1 MIKFTIVKPSSIIWK
16 SRMSE
21 PKKYILSIDQ
31 GTTSSRGVLFDSN
44 YEIAGIGQKEFTQIF
59 PDSGWVEHDPEEI
72 WESTLES
79 CKSAIKKAKIDPA
92 QIAAIGITNQR
103 ETTVVWDKKT
113 GKAIYNAIVWQDRR
127 TSDQC
132 QKLRDLGHEDLVTNK
147 TGLLLDPYF
156 CGTKIAWI
164 LDNVEGARR
173 KANDGELLFGTIDSF
188 LLWRLSNQEVHST
201 DATNA
206 CRTLLYNI
214 HEGCWDKD
222 MLELFNIPITML
234 PQVKDNAASFAMAHK
249 SIFGTEIPISAMIGD
264 QPSALV
270 GQACF
275 EPGMV
280 KSTYGTG
287 CFVLINTGNQPIK
300 SNNKLLTTLAFQVNS
315 KTCYALEG
323 SIFVAGA
330 AVQWLR
336 DGLQII
342 ESADQSDSLAMKAD
356 LSQDVYLVPAF
367 VGLGAPYWDPDCR
380 GALYGITR
388 GTGPAEI
395 TKATLESVCYQT
407 SDLLNAISK
416 DLGDHK
422 LSAIRVDGGMAASNW
437 TMQTLSDL
445 LQLPV
450 DRPKNLETTA
460 LGAAY
465 LAGMQIGFY
474 PAMEDFAKSWKS
486 ESQFN
491 SKMSDNERDKKLA
504 GWKNAVKRTL
514 SNH

>member
-1 MIKFTIVKPSSIIWK
+1 MAKK
-16 SRMSE
+16 S
-21 PKKYILSIDQ
+21 KYVLSIDQ
-31 GTTSSRGVLFDSN
+31 GTTSSRGVIFDKN
-44 YEIAGIGQKEFTQIF
+44 YEIVSIGQKEFTQFF

-72 WESTLES
+72 WMSTLES
-79 CKSAIKKAKIDPA
+79 CHSAIKESKIDPS
-92 QIAAIGITNQR
+92 QIRAVGITNQR
-103 ETTVVWDKKT
+103 ETTVVWDKET
-113 GKAIYNAIVWQDRR
+113 GKPIYNAIVWQDRR

-132 QKLRDLGHEDLVTNK
+132 QNLKDLGHESLVNEK

-156 CGTKIAWI
+156 CATKIAWI
-164 LDNVEGARR
+164 LDNVSGARQ
-173 KANDGELLFGTIDSF
+173 KAIEGQLLFGTIDCF
-188 LLWRLSNQEVHST
+188 LMWRLSNQQIHST

-206 CRTLLYNI
+206 CRTMLYNI
-214 HEGCWDKD
+214 HDGCWDEDLLK
-222 MLELFNIPITML
+222 LFNIPSSML
-234 PQVKDNAASFAMAHK
+234 PKVCDNAADFGK
-249 SIFGTEIPISAMIGD
+249 VDESIFGSEIPITASIGD

-275 EPGMV
+275 QPGMV

-287 CFVLINTGNQPIK
+287 CFVLINTGYEPVK
-300 SNNKLLTTLAFQVNS
+300 SNNKLLTTLAFQVNG

-336 DGLQII
+336 DGLKFI
-342 ESADQSDSLAMKAD
+342 ESAQESESLAMQAD
-356 LSQDVYLVPAF
+356 ESQDVYLVPAF

-380 GALYGITR
+380 GALFGMTR
-388 GTGPAEI
+388 NTGPAEI

-407 SDLLNAISK
+407 SDLLSAIEK
-416 DLGDHK
+416 DLGEGK

-437 TMQTLSDL
+437 TMQMLSDL
-445 LQLPV
+445 VELPV

-474 PAMEDFAKSWKS
+474 PSMSDFSDSWQS
-486 ESQFN
+486 DSQFN
-491 SKMSDNERDKKLA
+491 SKMTSDSRERKLA
-504 GWKNAVKRTL
+504 GWKDAVKRTL
-514 SNH
+514 SNN

>member
-1 MIKFTIVKPSSIIWK
+1 MAKK
-16 SRMSE
+16 ST
-21 PKKYILSIDQ
+21 YVLSIDQ
-31 GTTSSRGVLFDSN
+31 GTTSSRGVLFDKN
-44 YEIAGIGQKEFTQIF
+44 YEIVSIGQKEFTQFF

-72 WESTLES
+72 WMSTLES
-79 CKSAIKKAKIDPA
+79 CHSALKESKIDPS
-92 QIAAIGITNQR
+92 QIRAVGITNQR
-103 ETTVVWDKKT
+103 ETTVVWDKDT
-113 GKAIYNAIVWQDRR
+113 GKPIYNAIVWQDRR

-132 QKLRDLGHEDLVTNK
+132 QNLKDLGHESLVNEK

-156 CGTKIAWI
+156 CSTKIAWI
-164 LDNVEGARR
+164 LDNVSGARQ
-173 KANDGELLFGTIDSF
+173 KANEGQLLFGTIDCF
-188 LLWRLSNQEVHST
+188 LMWRLSNQQIHST

-206 CRTLLYNI
+206 CRTMLYNI
-214 HEGCWDKD
+214 HDGCWDEDLLK
-222 MLELFNIPITML
+222 LFNIPSSML
-234 PQVKDNAASFAMAHK
+234 PKVCDNAADFGK
-249 SIFGTEIPISAMIGD
+249 VDESIFGSEIPITASIGD

-275 EPGMV
+275 QPGMV

-287 CFVLINTGNQPIK
+287 CFVLINTGYEPVK
-300 SNNKLLTTLAFQVNS
+300 SNNKLLTTLAFQVNG

-336 DGLQII
+336 DGLKFI
-342 ESADQSDSLAMKAD
+342 ESAQESESLAMQAD
-356 LSQDVYLVPAF
+356 DSQDVYLVPAF

-380 GALYGITR
+380 GALFGMTR
-388 GTGPAEI
+388 NTGPAEI

-407 SDLLNAISK
+407 SDLLSAIAK
-416 DLGDHK
+416 DLGEGK

-437 TMQTLSDL
+437 TMQMLSDL
-445 LQLPV
+445 VELPV

-474 PAMEDFAKSWKS
+474 PSMSDFSDSWQS
-486 ESQFN
+486 DSQFN
-491 SKMSDNERDKKLA
+491 SKMTSDSRERKLA
-504 GWKNAVKRTL
+504 GWKDAVKRTL
-514 SNH
+514 SNN

>member
-1 MIKFTIVKPSSIIWK
+1 MAKK
-16 SRMSE
+16 ST
-21 PKKYILSIDQ
+21 YVLSIDQ
-31 GTTSSRGVLFDSN
+31 GTTSSRGVIFDKN
-44 YEIAGIGQKEFTQIF
+44 YEIVSIGQKEFTQFF

-72 WESTLES
+72 WMSTLES
-79 CKSAIKKAKIDPA
+79 CHSALKESKIDPS
-92 QIAAIGITNQR
+92 QIRAVGITNQR
-103 ETTVVWDKKT
+103 ETTVVWDKDT
-113 GKAIYNAIVWQDRR
+113 GKPIYNAIVWQDRR

-132 QKLRDLGHEDLVTNK
+132 QNLKDLGHESLVNEK

-156 CGTKIAWI
+156 CATKIAWI
-164 LDNVEGARR
+164 LDNVSGARQ
-173 KANDGELLFGTIDSF
+173 KANEGQLLFGTIDCF
-188 LLWRLSNQEVHST
+188 LMWRLSNQQIHST

-206 CRTLLYNI
+206 CRTMLYNI
-214 HEGCWDKD
+214 HDGCWDEDLLKLFD
-222 MLELFNIPITML
+222 IPSSMLPKVCDNAADFGKVDESIFGSEIPIT
-234 PQVKDNAASFAMAHK
+234 AS
-249 SIFGTEIPISAMIGD
+249 IGD

-275 EPGMV
+275 QPGMV

-287 CFVLINTGNQPIK
+287 CFVLINTGYQPVK
-300 SNNKLLTTLAFQVNS
+300 SNNKLLTTLAFQVNG

-336 DGLQII
+336 DGLKFI
-342 ESADQSDSLAMKAD
+342 ESAQESESLAMQAD
-356 LSQDVYLVPAF
+356 DSQDVYLVPAF

-380 GALYGITR
+380 GALFGMTR
-388 GTGPAEI
+388 NTGPAEI

-407 SDLLNAISK
+407 SDLLSAIAK
-416 DLGDHK
+416 DLGEGK

-437 TMQTLSDL
+437 TMQMLSDL
-445 LQLPV
+445 VELPV

-474 PAMEDFAKSWKS
+474 PSMSDFSDSWQS
-486 ESQFN
+486 DSQFN
-491 SKMSDNERDKKLA
+491 SKMTSDSRERKLA
-504 GWKNAVKRTL
+504 GWKDAVKRTL
-514 SNH
+514 SNN

>member
-1 MIKFTIVKPSSIIWK
+1 MAKK
-16 SRMSE
+16 ST
-21 PKKYILSIDQ
+21 YVLSIDQ
-31 GTTSSRGVLFDSN
+31 GTTSSRGVIFDKN
-44 YEIAGIGQKEFTQIF
+44 YEIVSIGQKEFTQFF

-72 WESTLES
+72 WMSTLES
-79 CKSAIKKAKIDPA
+79 CHSALKESKIDPS
-92 QIAAIGITNQR
+92 QIRAVGITNQR
-103 ETTVVWDKKT
+103 ETTVVWDKDT
-113 GKAIYNAIVWQDRR
+113 GKPIYNAIVWQDRR

-132 QKLRDLGHEDLVTNK
+132 QNLKDLGHESLVNEK

-156 CGTKIAWI
+156 CATKIAWI
-164 LDNVEGARR
+164 LDNVSGARQ
-173 KANDGELLFGTIDSF
+173 KANEGQLLFGTIDCF
-188 LLWRLSNQEVHST
+188 LMWRLSNQQIHST

-206 CRTLLYNI
+206 CRTMLYNI
-214 HEGCWDKD
+214 HDGCWDEDLLK
-222 MLELFNIPITML
+222 LFNIPSSML
-234 PQVKDNAASFAMAHK
+234 PKVCDNAADFGK
-249 SIFGTEIPISAMIGD
+249 VDESIFGSEIPITASIGD

-275 EPGMV
+275 QPGMV

-287 CFVLINTGNQPIK
+287 CFVLINTGYEPVK
-300 SNNKLLTTLAFQVNS
+300 SNNKLLTTLAFQVNG

-336 DGLQII
+336 DGLKFI
-342 ESADQSDSLAMKAD
+342 ESAQESESLAMQAD
-356 LSQDVYLVPAF
+356 DSQDVYLVPAF

-380 GALYGITR
+380 GALFGMTR
-388 GTGPAEI
+388 NTGPAEI

-407 SDLLNAISK
+407 SDLLSAIAK
-416 DLGDHK
+416 DLGEGK

-437 TMQTLSDL
+437 TMQMLSDL
-445 LQLPV
+445 VELPV

-474 PAMEDFAKSWKS
+474 PSMSDFSDSWQS
-486 ESQFN
+486 DSQFN
-491 SKMSDNERDKKLA
+491 SKMKSDSRERKLA
-504 GWKNAVKRTL
+504 GWKDAVKRTL
-514 SNH
+514 SNN

>member
-1 MIKFTIVKPSSIIWK
+1 MAKK
-16 SRMSE
+16 ST
-21 PKKYILSIDQ
+21 YVLSIDQ
-31 GTTSSRGVLFDSN
+31 GTTSSRGVIFDKN
-44 YEIAGIGQKEFTQIF
+44 YEIVSIGQKEFTQFF

-72 WESTLES
+72 WMSTLES
-79 CKSAIKKAKIDPA
+79 CHSALKESKIDPS
-92 QIAAIGITNQR
+92 QIRAVGITNQR
-103 ETTVVWDKKT
+103 ETTVVWDKDT
-113 GKAIYNAIVWQDRR
+113 GKPIYNAIVWQDRR

-132 QKLRDLGHEDLVTNK
+132 QNLKDLGHESLVNEK

-156 CGTKIAWI
+156 CATKIAWI
-164 LDNVEGARR
+164 LDNVSGARQ
-173 KANDGELLFGTIDSF
+173 KANEGQLLFGTIDCF
-188 LLWRLSNQEVHST
+188 LMWRLSNQQIHST

-206 CRTLLYNI
+206 CRTMLYNI
-214 HEGCWDKD
+214 HDGCWDEDLLK
-222 MLELFNIPITML
+222 LFNIPSSML
-234 PQVKDNAASFAMAHK
+234 PKVCDNAADFGK
-249 SIFGTEIPISAMIGD
+249 VDESIFGSEIPITASIGD

-275 EPGMV
+275 QPGMV

-287 CFVLINTGNQPIK
+287 CFVLINTGYQPVK
-300 SNNKLLTTLAFQVNS
+300 SNNKLLTTLAFQVNG

-336 DGLQII
+336 DGLKFI
-342 ESADQSDSLAMKAD
+342 ESAQESESLAMQAD
-356 LSQDVYLVPAF
+356 DSQDVYLVPAF

-380 GALYGITR
+380 GALFGMTR
-388 GTGPAEI
+388 NTGPAEI

-407 SDLLNAISK
+407 SDLLSAIAK
-416 DLGDHK
+416 DLGEGK

-437 TMQTLSDL
+437 TMQMLSDL
-445 LQLPV
+445 VELPV

-474 PAMEDFAKSWKS
+474 PSMSDFSDSWQS
-486 ESQFN
+486 DSQFN
-491 SKMSDNERDKKLA
+491 SKMTSDSRERKLA
-504 GWKNAVKRTL
+504 GWKDAVKRTL
-514 SNH
+514 SNN

>member
-1 MIKFTIVKPSSIIWK
+1 MAKK
-16 SRMSE
+16 ST
-21 PKKYILSIDQ
+21 YVLSIDQ
-31 GTTSSRGVLFDSN
+31 GTTSSRGVIFDKN
-44 YEIAGIGQKEFTQIF
+44 YEIVSIGQKEFTQFF

-72 WESTLES
+72 WMSTLES
-79 CKSAIKKAKIDPA
+79 CRSALKESKIEPS
-92 QIAAIGITNQR
+92 QIRAVGITNQR
-103 ETTVVWDKKT
+103 ETTVVWDKDT
-113 GKAIYNAIVWQDRR
+113 GKPIYNAIVWQDRR

-132 QKLRDLGHEDLVTNK
+132 QNLKDLGHESLVNEK

-156 CGTKIAWI
+156 CATKIAWI
-164 LDNVEGARR
+164 LDNVSEARQ
-173 KANDGELLFGTIDSF
+173 KANEGQLLFGTIDCF
-188 LLWRLSNQEVHST
+188 LMWRLSNQQIHST

-206 CRTLLYNI
+206 CRTMLYNI
-214 HEGCWDKD
+214 HDGCWDEDLLK
-222 MLELFNIPITML
+222 LFNIPSSML
-234 PQVKDNAASFAMAHK
+234 PKVCDNAADFGK
-249 SIFGTEIPISAMIGD
+249 VDESIFGSEIPITASIGD

-275 EPGMV
+275 QPGMV

-287 CFVLINTGNQPIK
+287 CFVLINTGYQPVK
-300 SNNKLLTTLAFQVNS
+300 SNNKLLTTLAFQVNG

-336 DGLQII
+336 DGLKFI
-342 ESADQSDSLAMKAD
+342 ESAQESESLAMQAD
-356 LSQDVYLVPAF
+356 DSQDVYLVPAF

-380 GALYGITR
+380 GALFGMTR
-388 GTGPAEI
+388 NTGPAEI

-407 SDLLNAISK
+407 SDLLSAIAK
-416 DLGDHK
+416 DLGEGK

-437 TMQTLSDL
+437 TMQMLSDL
-445 LQLPV
+445 VELPV

-474 PAMEDFAKSWKS
+474 PSMSDFSDSWQS
-486 ESQFN
+486 DSQFN
-491 SKMSDNERDKKLA
+491 SKMTSDSRERKLA
-504 GWKNAVKRTL
+504 GWKDAVKRTL
-514 SNH
+514 SNN

>member
-1 MIKFTIVKPSSIIWK
+1 MAKK
-16 SRMSE
+16 ST
-21 PKKYILSIDQ
+21 YVLSIDQ
-31 GTTSSRGVLFDSN
+31 GTTSSRGVIFDKS
-44 YEIAGIGQKEFTQIF
+44 YEIVSIGQKEFTQFF

-72 WESTLES
+72 WMSTLES
-79 CKSAIKKAKIDPA
+79 CRSALKESKIEPS
-92 QIAAIGITNQR
+92 QIRAVGITNQR
-103 ETTVVWDKKT
+103 ETTVVWDKVT
-113 GKAIYNAIVWQDRR
+113 GKPIYNAIVWQDRR

-132 QKLRDLGHEDLVTNK
+132 QNLKDLGHESLVNEK

-156 CGTKIAWI
+156 CATKIAWI
-164 LDNVEGARR
+164 LDNVSGARQ
-173 KANDGELLFGTIDSF
+173 KANEGQLLFGTIDCF
-188 LLWRLSNQEVHST
+188 LMWRLSNQQIHST

-206 CRTLLYNI
+206 CRTMLYNI
-214 HEGCWDKD
+214 HDGCWDEDLLK
-222 MLELFNIPITML
+222 LFNIPSSML
-234 PQVKDNAASFAMAHK
+234 PKVCDNAADFGK
-249 SIFGTEIPISAMIGD
+249 VDESIFGSEIPITASIGD

-275 EPGMV
+275 QPGMV

-287 CFVLINTGNQPIK
+287 CFVLINTGYEPVK
-300 SNNKLLTTLAFQVNS
+300 SNNKLLTTLAFQVNG

-336 DGLQII
+336 DGLKFI
-342 ESADQSDSLAMKAD
+342 ESAQESESLAMQAD
-356 LSQDVYLVPAF
+356 ESQDVYLVPAF

-380 GALYGITR
+380 GALFGMTR
-388 GTGPAEI
+388 NTGPAEI

-407 SDLLNAISK
+407 SDLLSAIEK
-416 DLGDHK
+416 DLGEGK

-437 TMQTLSDL
+437 TMQMLSDL
-445 LQLPV
+445 VELPV

-474 PAMEDFAKSWKS
+474 PSMSDFSDSWQS
-486 ESQFN
+486 DSQFN
-491 SKMSDNERDKKLA
+491 SKMTSDSRERKLA
-504 GWKNAVKRTL
+504 GWKDAVKRTL
-514 SNH
+514 SNN

>member
-1 MIKFTIVKPSSIIWK
+1 MAKK
-16 SRMSE
+16 ST
-21 PKKYILSIDQ
+21 YVLSIDQ
-31 GTTSSRGVLFDSN
+31 GTTSSRGVIFDKN
-44 YEIAGIGQKEFTQIF
+44 YEIVSIGQNEFTQFF

-72 WESTLES
+72 WMSTLES
-79 CKSAIKKAKIDPA
+79 CHSALKESKIDPS
-92 QIAAIGITNQR
+92 QIRAVGITNQR
-103 ETTVVWDKKT
+103 ETTVVWDKVT
-113 GKAIYNAIVWQDRR
+113 GKPIYNAIVWQDRR

-132 QKLRDLGHEDLVTNK
+132 QNLKDLGHESLVNEK

-156 CGTKIAWI
+156 CATKIAWI
-164 LDNVEGARR
+164 LDNVSGARQ
-173 KANDGELLFGTIDSF
+173 KANEGQLLFGTIDCF
-188 LLWRLSNQEVHST
+188 LMWRLSNQQIHST

-206 CRTLLYNI
+206 CRTMLYNI
-214 HEGCWDKD
+214 HDGCWDEDLLKLFD
-222 MLELFNIPITML
+222 IPSSMLPKVCDNAADFGKVDESIFGSEIPIT
-234 PQVKDNAASFAMAHK
+234 AS
-249 SIFGTEIPISAMIGD
+249 IGD

-275 EPGMV
+275 QPGMV

-287 CFVLINTGNQPIK
+287 CFVLINTGYEPVK
-300 SNNKLLTTLAFQVNS
+300 SNNKLLTTLAFQVNG

-336 DGLQII
+336 DGLKFI
-342 ESADQSDSLAMKAD
+342 ESAQESESLAMQAD
-356 LSQDVYLVPAF
+356 DSQDVYLVPAF

-380 GALYGITR
+380 GALFGMTR
-388 GTGPAEI
+388 NTGPAEI

-407 SDLLNAISK
+407 SDLLSAIAK
-416 DLGDHK
+416 DLGEGK

-437 TMQTLSDL
+437 TMQMLSDL
-445 LQLPV
+445 VELPV

-474 PAMEDFAKSWKS
+474 PSMSDFSDSWQS
-486 ESQFN
+486 DSQFN
-491 SKMSDNERDKKLA
+491 SKMKSDSRERKLA
-504 GWKNAVKRTL
+504 GWKDAVKRTL
-514 SNH
+514 SNN

>member
-1 MIKFTIVKPSSIIWK
+1 MAKKSS
-16 SRMSE
+16 
-21 PKKYILSIDQ
+21 YVLSIDQ
-31 GTTSSRGVLFDSN
+31 GTTSSRGVIFDKN
-44 YEIAGIGQKEFTQIF
+44 YEIVSIGQKEFTQFF

-72 WESTLES
+72 WMSTLES
-79 CKSAIKKAKIDPA
+79 CHSAIKESKIDPS
-92 QIAAIGITNQR
+92 QIRAVGITNQR
-103 ETTVVWDKKT
+103 ETTVVWDKET
-113 GKAIYNAIVWQDRR
+113 GKPIYNAIVWQDRR

-132 QKLRDLGHEDLVTNK
+132 QNLKDLGHESLVTKK

-156 CGTKIAWI
+156 CATKIAWI
-164 LDNVEGARR
+164 LDNVSGARQ
-173 KANDGELLFGTIDSF
+173 KANEGQLLFGTIDCF
-188 LLWRLSNQEVHST
+188 LMWRLSNQQIHST

-206 CRTLLYNI
+206 CRTMLYNI
-214 HEGCWDKD
+214 HDGCWDEDLLKLFD
-222 MLELFNIPITML
+222 IPSSMLPKVCDNAADFGKVDESIFGSEIPIT
-234 PQVKDNAASFAMAHK
+234 AS
-249 SIFGTEIPISAMIGD
+249 IGD

-275 EPGMV
+275 QPGMV

-287 CFVLINTGNQPIK
+287 CFVLINTGYEPVK
-300 SNNKLLTTLAFQVNS
+300 SNNKLLTTLAFQVNG

-336 DGLQII
+336 DGLKFI
-342 ESADQSDSLAMKAD
+342 ESAQESESLAMQAD
-356 LSQDVYLVPAF
+356 DSQDVYLVPAF

-380 GALYGITR
+380 GALFGMTR
-388 GTGPAEI
+388 NTGPAEI

-407 SDLLNAISK
+407 SDLLSAIAK
-416 DLGDHK
+416 DLGEGK

-437 TMQTLSDL
+437 TMQMLSDL
-445 LQLPV
+445 VELPV

-474 PAMEDFAKSWKS
+474 PSMSDFSDSWQS
-486 ESQFN
+486 DSQFN
-491 SKMSDNERDKKLA
+491 SKMTSDSRERKLA
-504 GWKNAVKRTL
+504 GWKDAVKRTL
-514 SNH
+514 SNN

>member
-1 MIKFTIVKPSSIIWK
+1 MAKK
-16 SRMSE
+16 ST
-21 PKKYILSIDQ
+21 YVLSIDQ
-31 GTTSSRGVLFDSN
+31 GTTSSRGVIFDKN
-44 YEIAGIGQKEFTQIF
+44 YEIVSIGQNEFTQFF

-72 WESTLES
+72 WMSTLES
-79 CKSAIKKAKIDPA
+79 CHSALKESKIDPS
-92 QIAAIGITNQR
+92 QIRAVGITNQR
-103 ETTVVWDKKT
+103 ETTVVWDKDT
-113 GKAIYNAIVWQDRR
+113 GKPIYNAIVWQDRR

-132 QKLRDLGHEDLVTNK
+132 QNLKDLGHESLVNEK

-156 CGTKIAWI
+156 CATKIAWI
-164 LDNVEGARR
+164 LDNVSGARQ
-173 KANDGELLFGTIDSF
+173 KANEGQLLFGTIDCF
-188 LLWRLSNQEVHST
+188 LMWRLSNQQIHST

-206 CRTLLYNI
+206 CRTMLYNI
-214 HEGCWDKD
+214 HDGCWDEDLLK
-222 MLELFNIPITML
+222 LFNIPSSML
-234 PQVKDNAASFAMAHK
+234 PKVCDNAADFGK
-249 SIFGTEIPISAMIGD
+249 VDESIFGSEIPITASIGD

-275 EPGMV
+275 QPGMV

-287 CFVLINTGNQPIK
+287 CFVLINTGYEPVK
-300 SNNKLLTTLAFQVNS
+300 SNNKLLTTLAFQVNG

-336 DGLQII
+336 DGLKFI
-342 ESADQSDSLAMKAD
+342 ESAQESESLAMQAD
-356 LSQDVYLVPAF
+356 DSQDVYLVPAF

-380 GALYGITR
+380 GALFGMTR
-388 GTGPAEI
+388 NTGPAEI

-407 SDLLNAISK
+407 SDLLSAIAK
-416 DLGDHK
+416 DLGEGK

-437 TMQTLSDL
+437 TMQMLSDL
-445 LQLPV
+445 VELPV

-474 PAMEDFAKSWKS
+474 PSMSDFSDSWQS
-486 ESQFN
+486 DSQFN
-491 SKMSDNERDKKLA
+491 SKMTSDSRERKLA
-504 GWKNAVKRTL
+504 GWKDAVKRTL
-514 SNH
+514 SNN

>member
-1 MIKFTIVKPSSIIWK
+1 MAKK
-16 SRMSE
+16 ST
-21 PKKYILSIDQ
+21 YVLSIDQ
-31 GTTSSRGVLFDSN
+31 GTTSSRGVIFDKN
-44 YEIAGIGQKEFTQIF
+44 YEIVSIGQKEFTQFF

-72 WESTLES
+72 WMSTLES
-79 CKSAIKKAKIDPA
+79 CHSALKESKIDPS
-92 QIAAIGITNQR
+92 QIRAVGITNQR
-103 ETTVVWDKKT
+103 ETTVVWDKET
-113 GKAIYNAIVWQDRR
+113 GKPIYNAIVWQDRR

-132 QKLRDLGHEDLVTNK
+132 QNLKDLGHESLVNEK

-156 CGTKIAWI
+156 CATKIAWI
-164 LDNVEGARR
+164 LDNVSEARQ
-173 KANDGELLFGTIDSF
+173 KANEGQLLFGTIDCF
-188 LLWRLSNQEVHST
+188 LMWRLSNQQIHST

-206 CRTLLYNI
+206 CRTMLYNI
-214 HEGCWDKD
+214 HDGCWDEDLLK
-222 MLELFNIPITML
+222 LFNIPSSML
-234 PQVKDNAASFAMAHK
+234 PKVCDNAADFGK
-249 SIFGTEIPISAMIGD
+249 VDESIFGSEIPITASIGD

-275 EPGMV
+275 QPGMV

-287 CFVLINTGNQPIK
+287 CFVLINTGYEPVK
-300 SNNKLLTTLAFQVNS
+300 SNNKLLTTLAFQVNG

-336 DGLQII
+336 DGLKFI
-342 ESADQSDSLAMKAD
+342 ESAQESESLAMQAD
-356 LSQDVYLVPAF
+356 DSQDVYLVPAF

-380 GALYGITR
+380 GALFGMTR
-388 GTGPAEI
+388 NTGPAEI

-407 SDLLNAISK
+407 SDLLSAIAK
-416 DLGDHK
+416 DLGEGK

-437 TMQTLSDL
+437 TMQMLSDL
-445 LQLPV
+445 VELPV

-474 PAMEDFAKSWKS
+474 PSMSDFSDSWQS
-486 ESQFN
+486 DSQFN
-491 SKMSDNERDKKLA
+491 SKMTSDSRERKLA
-504 GWKNAVKRTL
+504 GWKDAVKRTL
-514 SNH
+514 SNN